1 MAHSAGAPTAG
12 PPAPPAGSS
21 APSAPSGGAV
31 GGGVATGPPLRTTPF
46 LTKFEF
52 ARIVGLLALQAS
64 TSKCASTQGMS
75 PMDAARRAVL
85 EQRAPVV
92 VRRYLPDGSHEDCA
106 LQTLRMDLVAERTG

>member
-1 MAHSAGAPTAG
+1 MS
-12 PPAPPAGSS
+12 
-21 APSAPSGGAV
+21 
-31 GGGVATGPPLRTTPF
+31 PF

-64 TSKCASTQGMS
+64 ASKCASAEGLS
-75 PMDAARRAVL
+75 PLDAARRAVL

-106 LQTLRMDLVAERTG
+106 LQALRMEIVTERTT